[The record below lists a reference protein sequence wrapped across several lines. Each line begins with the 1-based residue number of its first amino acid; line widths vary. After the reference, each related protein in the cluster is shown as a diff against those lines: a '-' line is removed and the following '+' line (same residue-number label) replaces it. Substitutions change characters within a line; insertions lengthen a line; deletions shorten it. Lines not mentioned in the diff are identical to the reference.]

1 MDSRSM
7 TLAEEKE
14 TGRST
19 SPSPA
24 ASLRKET
31 KAEMEDEKTD
41 NENESI
47 ENGTNT
53 DGENA
58 EEYPDGM
65 RMAFIVIALL
75 LSIFL
80 VSSSQPRQCSAAKVN
95 VSR

>member
-1 MDSRSM
+1 MDSRSL

-14 TGRST
+14 IETST

-31 KAEMEDEKTD
+31 KTELEDEKTD
-41 NENESI
+41 NKEEPV

-53 DGENA
+53 DGEDSG
-58 EEYPDGM
+58 EYPDGM

-80 VSSSQPRQCSAAKVN
+80 VST
-95 VSR
+95 